1 MSQYSIGI
9 ASMRGNPHSYFDS
22 FVMDA
27 TGGPF
32 VHSEIFLQNGRD
44 VRSYTAVK
52 YPHPCSDSA
61 FCPTGRRFP
70 LSGEWET
77 IRIPVTQAGYKAAYG
92 TILQLMALQLPYNS
106 RDLWQCCIK
115 LMLPFERDLDCNDLP
130 SWCSQG
136 VFCSQ
141 ACLLILRRLAA
152 SGALQLPPGVD
163 LTRLNSRGCSPNTLH
178 ALLAGRPTKKAVV
191 SRRALPPALC
201 PTSR

>member
-1 MSQYSIGI
+1 MSQYSVGI
-9 ASMRGNPHSYFDS
+9 LSLRGNPRLWGDML
-22 FVMDA
+22 VMES

-44 VRSYTAVK
+44 VRTYTAVQ

-70 LSGEWET
+70 LSSQWET
-77 IRIPVTQAGYKAAYG
+77 IRFPVTEAAYKAAYAI
-92 TILQLMALQLPYNS
+92 ILQLMALQLPYNS

-115 LMLPFERDLDCNDLP
+115 IMLPFEKDLDCNNLP
-130 SWCSQG
+130 SWCKQG

-152 SGALQLPPGVD
+152 GGFLHLPRGVD
-163 LTRLNSRGCSPNTLH
+163 LAHVNSRGCSPNSLH
-178 ALLAGRPTKKAVV
+178 ALLSQKKKSNQGVL
-191 SRRALPPALC
+191 SPHRSYRA
-201 PTSR
+201 SHS